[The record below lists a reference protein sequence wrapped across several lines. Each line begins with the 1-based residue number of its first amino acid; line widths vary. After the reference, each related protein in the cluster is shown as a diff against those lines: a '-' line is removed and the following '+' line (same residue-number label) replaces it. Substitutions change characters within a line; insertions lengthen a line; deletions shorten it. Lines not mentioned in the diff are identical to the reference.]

1 MNKPKRLTLS
11 TTSVRSLSPAEVDQ
25 IQGADGGPT
34 GNTSLSNAYCGPCP
48 SNTPCQTRNCP
59 PPESATCPPQSA
71 TCPTPTTHITKGWC
85 V

>member
-1 MNKPKRLTLS
+1 MSKSDRLKLN

-25 IQGADGGPT
+25 VVGADGGPT

-48 SNTPCQTRNCP
+48 SNDPCRTNNCP
-59 PPESATCPPQSA
+59 PPASATCPPA
-71 TCPTPTTHITKGWC
+71 HTTTCPPWATKGWC